1 MSFLPLPAAPAPA
14 YAVPLPA
21 LVRCRLLV
29 ALGALLSR
37 GSALAQP
44 PQPLLR
50 SAAAFL
56 LSLSEH
62 GPLVRHM
69 LAAGGYGG

>member
-1 MSFLPLPAAPAPA
+1 MTPPA
-14 YAVPLPA
+14 YAVSLSA
-21 LVRCRLLV
+21 LVRARMLV
-29 ALGALLSR
+29 ALGALLAR

-62 GPLVRHM
+62 GPLVQHM
-69 LAAGGYGG
+69 LAAGGYG